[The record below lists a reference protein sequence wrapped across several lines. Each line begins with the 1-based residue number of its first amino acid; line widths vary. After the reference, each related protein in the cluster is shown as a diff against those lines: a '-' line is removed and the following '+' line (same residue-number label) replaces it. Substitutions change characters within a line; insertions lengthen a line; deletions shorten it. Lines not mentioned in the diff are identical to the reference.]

1 MRSRK
6 DGQRE
11 GMEPRQTFGRIPWWP
26 SRSEYCEGNIGG
38 RFAGATGVLVHGMY
52 TRLVTEHERSRRSRA
67 NAGGPRPRV
76 GEQGPKAK
84 LMPTILRREVRCV
97 HSSEEAE

>member
-26 SRSEYCEGNIGG
+26 SRFCYCEGNICEG
-38 RFAGATGVLVHGMY
+38 FVGATGVRGHGMY
-52 TRLVTEHERSRRSRA
+52 IRLVTEHERSRGSRA
-67 NAGGPRPRV
+67 NASGPRPRV

-84 LMPTILRREVRCV
+84 LTSTILRREVRCV
-97 HSSEEAE
+97 HSSEEAG

>member
-6 DGQRE
+6 EGQRE
-11 GMEPRQTFGRIPWWP
+11 GIEPRQTIGRIPWWP
-26 SRSEYCEGNIGG
+26 SSYFDCEGNIGG
-38 RFAGATGVLVHGMY
+38 SFAGATGVRGHGMY

-84 LMPTILRREVRCV
+84 LAPTILRREVRCV
-97 HSSEEAE
+97 HS